1 MMYGR
6 GEEGGNAN
14 QAKREPK
21 KKRLDTLTP
30 HRKVDRLRG
39 KGRET
44 PMIFEIPRRKW
55 KVESPKKRA

>member
-1 MMYGR
+1 M
-6 GEEGGNAN
+6 GEARK
-14 QAKREPK
+14 AATPTKRSGAK